1 MSGAF
6 GKEFPAYG
14 IEPVGGYGVGLAAGL
29 GLGLGLEVGEP
40 EQQPPEPL
48 QSEAMAAEIA
58 NAVMA
63 ATRVRILIMAPV
75 TEAVIFGMSI
85 SCRSIEAL
93 NQSG

>member
-6 GKEFPAYG
+6 GKESPAYG

-29 GLGLGLEVGEP
+29 GLGLELGEP
-40 EQQPPEPL
+40 EQQPPDPL

-58 NAVMA
+58 NTVMA

-75 TEAVIFGMSI
+75 TEAPIFGMSI
-85 SCRSIEAL
+85 RCRYIEAL